1 MDTLAVVFERP
12 EVMSIRRLPLVQAA
26 ETDVVVRIDWTGI
39 STGTERLLWTGTM
52 PPFPGLEY
60 PLVPGYEAVGT
71 IVEAGSASGHQ
82 TGELVFVAGSRAF
95 EGVRG
100 LFGAA
105 ARTLVVPGARAVTLA
120 PHLGQQGTLL
130 ALAATA
136 HHAITDGGGAL
147 PDLVV
152 GHGALGRLIARIV
165 KALDPAH
172 AVTVWETNPIRRSGA
187 RGYEVIA
194 PDADARR
201 DYGVICDVSGVAS
214 LVDSLLARLRP
225 RGELVLAGFYDT
237 VSFVFPAAFMKEAR
251 LRIAAEFH
259 PADLLA
265 VATMA
270 GNGRLPLDDLITH
283 TAPAAEA
290 PAAYATAFGDPACVK
305 MVLDWR
311 HTA

>member
-1 MDTLAVVFERP
+1 MDTLAVVFESP
-12 EVMSIRRLPLVQAA
+12 EVMSMRRLPLVQAGA
-26 ETDVVVRIDWTGI
+26 PDVVVRIDWTGI
-39 STGTERLLWTGTM
+39 STGTERLLWTGKM

-71 IVEAGSASGHQ
+71 VVTAGAESGHHE
-82 TGELVFVAGSRAF
+82 GDLVFVAGSRSF

-105 ARTLVVPGARAVTLA
+105 ARTLIVPGTRAVTIA
-120 PHLGQQGTLL
+120 PHVAERGTLL

-136 HHAITDGGGAL
+136 YHAITDGGGAL

-152 GHGALGRLIARIV
+152 GHGALGRLIARLVRAI
-165 KALDPAH
+165 DPAH
-172 AVTVWETNPIRRSGA
+172 AVTVWETNPARRTGA
-187 RGYEVIA
+187 LDYPVIA
-194 PDADARR
+194 PDDDARR

-214 LVDSLLARLRP
+214 LVDGLLARLRP

-237 VSFVFPAAFMKEAR
+237 ISFAFPAAFMKESR
-251 LRIAAEFH
+251 LRIAAEFT
-259 PADLLA
+259 PTDLRA
-265 VATMA
+265 VADMA
-270 GNGRLPLDDLITH
+270 GDGRLSLDGLITH

-290 PAAYATAFGDPACVK
+290 PAAYATAFGDSACVK

-311 HTA
+311 HTS

>member
-1 MDTLAVVFERP
+1 VDTLAVVFERP
-12 EVMSIRRLPLVQAA
+12 EVMSMRRLPLVQAGD
-26 ETDVVVRIDWTGI
+26 TDVVVRIDWTGI
-39 STGTERLLWTGTM
+39 STGTERLLWTGKM

-71 IVEAGSASGHQ
+71 IVQAGPASGRAE
-82 TGELVFVAGSRAF
+82 GELVFVAGSRSF

-100 LFGAA
+100 LFGAT
-105 ARTLVVPGARAVTLA
+105 ARTLVVPGMRAVPLA
-120 PHLGQQGTLL
+120 AHVGQKGTLL

-136 HHAITDGGGAL
+136 YHAIKDGNGPL

-172 AVTVWETNPIRRSGA
+172 AVTVWETNPTRRTGA
-187 RGYEVIA
+187 LGYDVID
-194 PDADARR
+194 PETDARR

-214 LVDSLLARLRP
+214 LVDGLLARLKP
-225 RGELVLAGFYDT
+225 KGELCLAGFYDT

-251 LRIAAEFH
+251 IRIAAEFS

-270 GNGRLPLDDLITH
+270 SDGRLPLDGLITH
-283 TAPAAEA
+283 TAPATEA